1 MRIVTSL
8 YREGTGNDFN
18 SGIELDCS
26 FGVVDRWVS
35 AQDMGY
41 PVGPADDVDR
51 YSGDETTALAQGRS
65 AETKSSKS
73 ADQQQAQ
80 LLMARK
86 FAAQQ

>member
-8 YREGTGNDFN
+8 YREGTGNDYN
-18 SGIELDCS
+18 AGIELDCS

-41 PVGPADDVDR
+41 PVGPGDDVDR
-51 YSGDETTALAQGRS
+51 YSGDETAMLAEGRS
-65 AETKSSKS
+65 AETKSSRG
-73 ADQQQAQ
+73 AEQHQAQ